1 MDADDQISLDDDS
14 DFDEDLNLGELDN
27 VLDQMSAIKSF
38 LRNIGFSNELPLLGL
53 ANRLM
58 AIKDEEKAIEAI
70 MQCLEESRIQT
81 DENKRASIIA
91 NFRTLQPKQKSLP
104 TIKQF
109 LVKSFIIIFLHLNVQ
124 NNFCFNDFFVKC
136 LVQYLQRV
144 FQSIQIGKLSKC
156 AKTSK
161 TPPKRR
167 GINLMNKI

>member
-1 MDADDQISLDDDS
+1 MVNEDKLRPKSEMSSRSVSSTSLNSVDAHDSLDDDS

-81 DENKRASIIA
+81 NENKRASIIA
-91 NFRTLQPKQKSLP
+91 NFRTLQQWGFDYMKGRKRER
-104 TIKQF
+104 K
-109 LVKSFIIIFLHLNVQ
+109 LN
-124 NNFCFNDFFVKC
+124 N
-136 LVQYLQRV
+136 
-144 FQSIQIGKLSKC
+144 S
-156 AKTSK
+156 
-161 TPPKRR
+161 
-167 GINLMNKI
+167 